1 MKPSLIDGIPVYEAL
16 VSDEDCGMVRISLVD
31 SPAVLTTWQ
40 KFAEDKRAQMYA
52 VQNEEQRL
60 VRGVVM
66 RADFPIYRRDAADR
80 EYYVIYHPDTIRQM
94 AEKYLAE
101 SRQNNIDRNHDGNEI
116 EGVQMVQYFIK
127 DTAAGINPD
136 GFEEIADGSLFAEF
150 HVTDDEVWA
159 AIKAGI
165 FMGFSL
171 EGLFDFQPE
180 TSQEDVDAIVDELD
194 RLGETFANAT
204 DNQSKQNI
212 MSKIERTLAR
222 LRELLEA
229 DKPQT
234 IEVEAAQEIKCGSV
248 TTDKGPLSW
257 DGEEDLEAGV
267 PVYVIAE
274 DGNRAPA
281 PEGEYVTGDNKT
293 IVVVDGKVAEI
304 RDPEAEVAPEED
316 EEANKKTE
324 EEQKVEAPEQFSN
337 QRVKASES
345 YDEKYRKI
353 ADAVRDFIA
362 SNDFYIVDAGDDFA
376 VADVWS
382 VDGEKYYRFG
392 VSWNEDGTANV
403 ADPVEVRRAF
413 VPMDYDDAA
422 AFAGNAEAEELRQ
435 QYADAVAANTTL
447 EAELEA
453 ARQEVAALKA
463 TPAAKPAHEEVRAAA
478 EAAKTGNKGL
488 DRLASLLAR

>member
-31 SPAVLTTWQ
+31 SPAVLTNWLT
-40 KFAEDKRAQMYA
+40 FAADKRAQMYA

-80 EYYVIYHPDTIRQM
+80 EYYVIYHADTIRQM

-101 SRQNNIDRNHDGNEI
+101 SRQNNVDRNHDGNEI
-116 EGVQMVQYFIK
+116 PGVQMVQYFIK

-194 RLGETFANAT
+194 RLGETFANET

-229 DKPQT
+229 DKPKT
-234 IEVEAAQEIKCGSV
+234 TEEPTEIKCGSV

-257 DGEEDLEAGV
+257 DGEDDLEAGYN
-267 PVYVIAE
+267 VYVIDE
-274 DGNRAPA
+274 DGTRTPA

-304 RDPEAEVAPEED
+304 RDPEAEVAPQ
-316 EEANKKTE
+316 NE
-324 EEQKVEAPEQFSN
+324 EEQTEEVTEEVAAEEQAPE
-337 QRVKASES
+337 
-345 YDEKYRKI
+345 
-353 ADAVRDFIA
+353 
-362 SNDFYIVDAGDDFA
+362 
-376 VADVWS
+376 
-382 VDGEKYYRFG
+382 
-392 VSWNEDGTANV
+392 
-403 ADPVEVRRAF
+403 
-413 VPMDYDDAA
+413 
-422 AFAGNAEAEELRQ
+422 AEAEPDYKAMYEEAQARI
-435 QYADAVAANTTL
+435 
-447 EAELEA
+447 AELEA
-453 ARQEVAALKA
+453 QVAELMQANEDTLAAQATIEEELNASRQEVAALKA
-463 TPAAKPAHEEVRAAA
+463 TPAAKPAHEEVKAAA
-478 EAAKTGNKGL
+478 EAVKTGNKGI
-488 DRLASLLAR
+488 DRLASLMGR

>member
-31 SPAVLTTWQ
+31 SPAVLTNWQ
-40 KFAEDKRAQMYA
+40 AFAADKRAQMYA

-80 EYYVIYHPDTIRQM
+80 EYYVIYHADTIRQM

-101 SRQNNIDRNHDGNEI
+101 SRQNNVDRNHDGNEI
-116 EGVQMVQYFIK
+116 PGVQMVQYFIK
-127 DTAAGINPD
+127 DTAAGIAPE
-136 GFEEIADGSLFAEF
+136 GFDEIADGSLFAEF

-194 RLGETFANAT
+194 RLGETFANET
-204 DNQSKQNI
+204 DNQSKQAI

-229 DKPQT
+229 DKPKT
-234 IEVEAAQEIKCGSV
+234 TEEPKEIKCGSV

-257 DGEEDLEAGV
+257 DGEDDLEAGYN
-267 PVYVIAE
+267 VYIIAE
-274 DGNRAPA
+274 DGTRTPA
-281 PEGEYVTGDNKT
+281 PDGEYVTGDNKT

-304 RDPEAEVAPEED
+304 RDPEAEVAPQ
-316 EEANKKTE
+316 NE
-324 EEQKVEAPEQFSN
+324 EEQTEEVAEEVAAEKQAPE
-337 QRVKASES
+337 
-345 YDEKYRKI
+345 
-353 ADAVRDFIA
+353 
-362 SNDFYIVDAGDDFA
+362 
-376 VADVWS
+376 
-382 VDGEKYYRFG
+382 
-392 VSWNEDGTANV
+392 
-403 ADPVEVRRAF
+403 
-413 VPMDYDDAA
+413 
-422 AFAGNAEAEELRQ
+422 AEAEPDYKAMYEEAQARI
-435 QYADAVAANTTL
+435 
-447 EAELEA
+447 AELEA
-453 ARQEVAALKA
+453 QVAELMQANEDTLAAQATIEEELNASRQEVAALKA
-463 TPAAKPAHEEVRAAA
+463 TPAAKPAHEEVKAAA
-478 EAAKTGNKGL
+478 EAVKTGNKGI
-488 DRLASLLAR
+488 DRLASLMGR

>member
-1 MKPSLIDGIPVYEAL
+1 
-16 VSDEDCGMVRISLVD
+16 
-31 SPAVLTTWQ
+31 
-40 KFAEDKRAQMYA
+40 MYA

-80 EYYVIYHPDTIRQM
+80 EYYVIYHADTIRQM

-101 SRQNNIDRNHDGNEI
+101 SRQNNVDRNHDGNEI
-116 EGVQMVQYFIK
+116 PGVQMVQYFIK
-127 DTAAGINPD
+127 DTAAGIAPE
-136 GFEEIADGSLFAEF
+136 GFDEIADGSLFAEF

-194 RLGETFANAT
+194 RLGETFAAAT

-229 DKPQT
+229 DKPKT
-234 IEVEAAQEIKCGSV
+234 TEEPTEIKCGSV

-257 DGEEDLEAGV
+257 DGEDDLEAGYN
-267 PVYVIAE
+267 VYVIAE
-274 DGNRAPA
+274 DGTRTPA

-304 RDPEAEVAPEED
+304 RDPEAEVAPQ
-316 EEANKKTE
+316 NE
-324 EEQKVEAPEQFSN
+324 EEQTEEVTEEVAAEEQAPE
-337 QRVKASES
+337 
-345 YDEKYRKI
+345 
-353 ADAVRDFIA
+353 
-362 SNDFYIVDAGDDFA
+362 
-376 VADVWS
+376 
-382 VDGEKYYRFG
+382 
-392 VSWNEDGTANV
+392 
-403 ADPVEVRRAF
+403 
-413 VPMDYDDAA
+413 
-422 AFAGNAEAEELRQ
+422 AEAEPDYRALYEEAQARI
-435 QYADAVAANTTL
+435 
-447 EAELEA
+447 AELEA
-453 ARQEVAALKA
+453 QVAELMQANEDTLAAQATIEEELNASRQEVAALKA
-463 TPAAKPAHEEVRAAA
+463 TPAAKPAHEEVKAAA
-478 EAAKTGNKGL
+478 EAVKTGNKGI
-488 DRLASLLAR
+488 DRLASLMGR

>member
-31 SPAVLTTWQ
+31 SPAVLTNWLA
-40 KFAEDKRAQMYA
+40 FAADKRAQMYA

-80 EYYVIYHPDTIRQM
+80 EYYVIYHADTIRQM

-101 SRQNNIDRNHDGNEI
+101 SRQNNVDRNHDGNEI
-116 EGVQMVQYFIK
+116 PGVQMVQYFIK
-127 DTAAGINPD
+127 DTAAGIAPE
-136 GFEEIADGSLFAEF
+136 GFDEIADGSLFAEF

-194 RLGETFANAT
+194 RLGETFANET

-229 DKPQT
+229 DKPKT
-234 IEVEAAQEIKCGSV
+234 TEEPQEIKCGSV

-257 DGEEDLEAGV
+257 DGEDDLEAGYN
-267 PVYVIAE
+267 VYIIAE
-274 DGNRAPA
+274 DGTRTPA

-304 RDPEAEVAPEED
+304 RDPEAEVAPQ
-316 EEANKKTE
+316 NE
-324 EEQKVEAPEQFSN
+324 EEQTEEVTEEVAAEEQAPE
-337 QRVKASES
+337 
-345 YDEKYRKI
+345 
-353 ADAVRDFIA
+353 
-362 SNDFYIVDAGDDFA
+362 
-376 VADVWS
+376 
-382 VDGEKYYRFG
+382 
-392 VSWNEDGTANV
+392 
-403 ADPVEVRRAF
+403 
-413 VPMDYDDAA
+413 
-422 AFAGNAEAEELRQ
+422 AEAEPDYRALYEEAQARI
-435 QYADAVAANTTL
+435 
-447 EAELEA
+447 AELEA
-453 ARQEVAALKA
+453 QVAELMQANEDTLAAQATIEEELNASRQEVAALKA
-463 TPAAKPAHEEVRAAA
+463 TPAAKPAHEEVKAAA
-478 EAAKTGNKGL
+478 EAVKTGNKGI
-488 DRLASLLAR
+488 DRLASLMGR